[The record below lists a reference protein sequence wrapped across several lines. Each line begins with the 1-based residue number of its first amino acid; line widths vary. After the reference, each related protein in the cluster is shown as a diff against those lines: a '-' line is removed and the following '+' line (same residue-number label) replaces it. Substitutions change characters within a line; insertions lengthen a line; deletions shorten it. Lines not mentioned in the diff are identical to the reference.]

1 MTRRQRS
8 PRLRDIASCPG
19 RRGAET
25 LECGTSRGGWGPVE
39 RSVRLGR
46 IDGITVR
53 AHWSVAV
60 ILVIIAQVLAV
71 SWLPAAYPHQ
81 RAALY
86 WTVAVI
92 SAVLFLASLL
102 AHELAHAVVAR
113 HSGVTVKS
121 ITLWMLGGVTDMA
134 DEPPTA
140 AADFRIAM
148 AGPATSLVLGG
159 VLYGA
164 GAAIHAAG
172 GPAMVVAAA
181 VWLGVENGFLGLFN
195 LLPGAP
201 LDGGR
206 VLRAILWR
214 RHGDRERAEQASGS
228 SGQVLG
234 AVMVGIGV
242 VEAFSYR
249 TVGGSVDGLWLILI
263 GWFLISAAA
272 AETRAGAARAAL
284 ADLRV
289 ADVMMPHPDCVFGW
303 QSVANFAD
311 EAARSRQD
319 AFPVIGSGGELTG
332 IVLTSQLARI
342 PARERA
348 GLRLDQVA
356 LSVPPPYRASPDDP
370 ASALAGRAP
379 LGGEVAAVVVDHQRV
394 TGLVTVGDLRQA
406 LRRLRPAAASARKER

>member
-1 MTRRQRS
+1 MRRVQQ
-8 PRLRDIASCPG
+8 
-19 RRGAET
+19 
-25 LECGTSRGGWGPVE
+25 
-39 RSVRLGR
+39 SVRLGR

-60 ILVIIAQVLAV
+60 ILLIITQVLAV
-71 SWLPAAYPHQ
+71 SWLPAAYPHE

-102 AHELAHAVVAR
+102 AHELAHALVAR
-113 HSGVTVKS
+113 RSGVTVKS
-121 ITLWMLGGVTDMA
+121 ITLWMLGGMTDMA

-140 AADFRIAM
+140 SADFKIAM
-148 AGPATSLVLGG
+148 AGPATSLAAGG
-159 VLYGA
+159 VFYGVA
-164 GAAIHAAG
+164 VAIHAAG

-181 VWLGVENGFLGLFN
+181 VWLALENGFLGVFN

-214 RHGDRERAEQASGS
+214 RHGDRERAEQASGR

-263 GWFLISAAA
+263 GWFLISTAG
-272 AETRAGAARAAL
+272 AETRAAAARAAL
-284 ADLRV
+284 AGLRV
-289 ADVMMPHPDCVFGW
+289 ADVMTPHPECAFGW
-303 QSVANFAD
+303 QSVAEFAD

-319 AFPVIGSGGELTG
+319 AFPVTGSGGELTG
-332 IVLTSQLARI
+332 IVVTSRLARI

-348 GLRLDQVA
+348 GMRVEQVA
-356 LSVPPPYRASPDDP
+356 LPVPPVYRASPDDP
-370 ASALAGRAP
+370 AGALAGRVP
-379 LGGEVAAVVVDHQRV
+379 LGGEVAAVVVDHERV
-394 TGLVTVGDLRQA
+394 TGLVTVSDLQQA
-406 LRRLRPAAASARKER
+406 LRRRRLTAAGPRGEH